1 MNYTLIGLNVLVF
14 FVEVFAGSGRIHIIN
29 NFGVIPLRFVENWSS
44 LGELFTPFSA
54 MFLHGGW
61 LHILSNMLF
70 LYIFGDNVEDVLGH
84 GKYAVFYLLCG
95 FISFLVQISI
105 NTASM
110 VPNIG
115 ASGAVAGVLGAY
127 MLLFPRAR
135 VVTLLPL
142 FFVFTMVEIP
152 AFFFLGFWF
161 FMQLAGGTAQLGNR
175 NPFSGGIAFWAH
187 IGGFVAGVVLLRLF
201 LPKWRMRVPG
211 RRL

>member
-1 MNYTLIGLNVLVF
+1 LNVFIFLI
-14 FVEVFAGSGRIHIIN
+14 EVFAGSGRNDIIS
-29 NFGVIPLRFVENWSS
+29 NFGVIPFRFVGNWSS
-44 LGELFTPFSA
+44 SLHELLTPVTA

-61 LHILSNMLF
+61 LHIISNMLY
-70 LYIFGDNVEDVLGH
+70 LYIFGDNVEDALGH
-84 GKYAVFYLLCG
+84 GKYLAFYLICG
-95 FISFLVQISI
+95 FISFQAQIFI

-127 MLLFPRAR
+127 LLLYPQAR

-142 FFVFTMVEIP
+142 FVIFTMVEIP
-152 AFFFLGFWF
+152 AFFFLGLWF
-161 FMQLAGGTAQLGNR
+161 FMQLAGGTAQLGNQ

-187 IGGFVAGVVLLRLF
+187 IGGFIAGVVLIRLF
-201 LPKWRMRVPG
+201 LPKWRMKVPR

>member
-1 MNYTLIGLNVLVF
+1 MNALIFL
-14 FVEVFAGSGRIHIIN
+14 VEVFAGSGRNEIIGT
-29 NFGVIPLRFVENWSS
+29 FGVVPFRFVQNWSS
-44 LGELFTPFSA
+44 SLHELLTPVSA

-84 GKYAVFYLLCG
+84 GKYIGFYLLCG
-95 FISFLVQISI
+95 FISFLTQVLI
-105 NTASM
+105 NTSSV

-127 MLLFPRAR
+127 LLLFPHAR

-142 FFVFTMVEIP
+142 FFVFTLVEIP
-152 AFFFLGFWF
+152 AYFFLGFWF
-161 FMQLAGGTAQLGNR
+161 FMQLAGGTAQLGSQ

-187 IGGFVAGVVLLRLF
+187 IGGFIAGIVLLRLF
-201 LPKWRMRVPG
+201 LPKWRMRLP
-211 RRL
+211 RRRA